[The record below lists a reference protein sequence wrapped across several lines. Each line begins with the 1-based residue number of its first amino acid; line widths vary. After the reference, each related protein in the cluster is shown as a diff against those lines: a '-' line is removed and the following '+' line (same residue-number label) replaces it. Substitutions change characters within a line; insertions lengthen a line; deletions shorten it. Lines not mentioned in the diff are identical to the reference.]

1 MSGVSREKGG
11 RLEENGGKAEI
22 TEQLRVP
29 PLTTIK
35 EEKQKVTSKSNPRR
49 DQWYL

>member
-1 MSGVSREKGG
+1 MSLLTLLRFTSRGQMSGVSREKGG

-35 EEKQKVTSKSNPRR
+35 EEK
-49 DQWYL
+49 